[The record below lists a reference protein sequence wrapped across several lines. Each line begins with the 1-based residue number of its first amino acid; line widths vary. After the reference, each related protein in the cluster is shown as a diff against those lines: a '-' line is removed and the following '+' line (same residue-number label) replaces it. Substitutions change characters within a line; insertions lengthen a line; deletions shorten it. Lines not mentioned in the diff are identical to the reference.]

1 MELMPVRHY
10 APRRIRAHVRL
21 AQLALTLTRLIEVR
35 AGRTWPEARM
45 VLNRV
50 QTAKIDSELLGTT
63 PAPTEVRKLLEKVK
77 VPAIP
82 RLIPLSGIRKVER
95 EPKS

>member
-1 MELMPVRHY
+1 
-10 APRRIRAHVRL
+10 VRL
-21 AQLALTLTRLIEVR
+21 AQLALTLTRLVEVR
-35 AGRTWPEARM
+35 TGMTWPEARM

-50 QTAKIDSELLGTT
+50 QSAKIDSELLGTT
-63 PAPTEVRKLLEKVK
+63 PAPAEVRKLLEKVK